1 MRRLGIIAAVA
12 VAFVAVAAG
21 GLWVY
26 LQQQFEAPG
35 PLQQE
40 AVVIV
45 PRGAGLVA
53 IADDLAA

>member
-26 LQQQFEAPG
+26 LQRRG
-35 PLQQE
+35 PCSRKQW
-40 AVVIV
+40 
-45 PRGAGLVA
+45 
-53 IADDLAA
+53 